1 MLFFYIWFFHG
12 MKGKADLSVV
22 SRLATLFR
30 GIIPIISN
38 GNIITRDDV
47 QTAANEGTLLV
58 QLFLLYSSFL
68 LFRFLF
74 LFMPPVRFFVFLT
87 RREGSFPLHS
97 HFLLSFF
104 LTFFVFWLTLIS
116 FFIDCLLFSHCLI
129 CNGNSFYRKFF
140 MTTANIFII
149 CFQ

>member
-1 MLFFYIWFFHG
+1 

-58 QLFLLYSSFL
+58 QLFLLYFLLFFCFASFFFSCLLSAFSSFSLEEKVLSHFIHIFFSLSFL
-68 LFRFLF
+68 L
-74 LFMPPVRFFVFLT
+74 
-87 RREGSFPLHS
+87 S
-97 HFLLSFF
+97 LSF
-104 LTFFVFWLTLIS
+104 
-116 FFIDCLLFSHCLI
+116 
-129 CNGNSFYRKFF
+129 G
-140 MTTANIFII
+140 
-149 CFQ
+149 